1 MAIGVNINEC
11 LITPTVIKYIN
22 LISIINAIKT
32 KIIIKTNFTATGKIL
47 DAKLINIITNPI
59 VIARSVLILKKDL
72 KAFQVIFQ

>member
-1 MAIGVNINEC
+1 M
-11 LITPTVIKYIN
+11 ITRTVIKYRN